1 MLPEHDDPMAKTATN
16 AKFKSLAAELISAGQ
31 YLHSQGSVP
40 ATSGNL
46 SARLDEKRIAIT
58 RSGCHKGHLETA
70 DIMQAD
76 LQGQSL
82 DGNKPSAETLLHTSL
97 YSRYSGLGAVLHSHS
112 LAAVLASRLFEDAVV
127 LQDAELLKALRG
139 ISTHETR
146 VIIPIFANNQD
157 IAELAE
163 EVDGYLAAND
173 EAGTNCYGYIIDGH
187 GLYTWGESV
196 AEALRH
202 IEALEFLLNIEN
214 RLHGVKLS

>member
-1 MLPEHDDPMAKTATN
+1 MVKTAN
-16 AKFKSLAAELISAGQ
+16 SRKFKFLADELIAAGQ
-31 YLHSQGSVP
+31 YLHSQGAVP

-46 SARLDEKRIAIT
+46 SARLDGERIAIT

-70 DIMQAD
+70 DVMQVD

-82 DGNKPSAETLLHTSL
+82 DGKTPSAETGLHTSL
-97 YSRYSGLGAVLHSHS
+97 YARYPGLGAVLHSHS
-112 LAAVLASRLFEDAVV
+112 PAAVLASRVFEEAVV

-139 ISTHETR
+139 ITTHAAR
-146 VIIPIFANNQD
+146 VILPIFHNNQD
-157 IAELAE
+157 IAELAD

-173 EAGTNCYGYIIDGH
+173 EAGTNCYGYIIAGH

-202 IEALEFLLNIEN
+202 VEALEFLLNIEN
-214 RLHGVKLS
+214 EMKAMGKE